1 MSKIRVLLLFGGRS
15 SEHSI
20 SCATAAG
27 VMGAIDR
34 NRFELVPVGITR
46 AGQMVPVADEPS
58 RWALT
63 SGELPVVEFEGRKVI
78 WPELGER
85 ELRFVDEHG
94 SVESLGEIDVVFP
107 VLHGPYGEDGTIQGF
122 LELLDIPYVGN
133 GVFASAAGM
142 DKEFTFRELDA
153 EGVLKTV
160 AASLALPVVV
170 KPAKSGSAQGVTI
183 VRKADQLSRAMID
196 AYVYCD
202 VAIIERYVE
211 GTELAI
217 SVIDLGAGPIALP
230 AVEIQPIA
238 GQFGYQERYTAGETN
253 YFVPARI
260 KKTVAERAAN
270 MAIAVHE
277 ILGLRHLSRV
287 DMIVDNK
294 GVAWFLEANVLPGLT
309 ETSLLPQAVT
319 AAGHSLGEVYLNLA
333 QAAIRNR

>member
-1 MSKIRVLLLFGGRS
+1 
-15 SEHSI
+15 
-20 SCATAAG
+20 
-27 VMGAIDR
+27 
-34 NRFELVPVGITR
+34 
-46 AGQMVPVADEPS
+46 
-58 RWALT
+58 
-63 SGELPVVEFEGRKVI
+63 
-78 WPELGER
+78 
-85 ELRFVDEHG
+85 
-94 SVESLGEIDVVFP
+94 
-107 VLHGPYGEDGTIQGF
+107 
-122 LELLDIPYVGN
+122 
-133 GVFASAAGM
+133 
-142 DKEFTFRELDA
+142 
-153 EGVLKTV
+153 
-160 AASLALPVVV
+160 VVV

-202 VAIIERYVE
+202 VAIIERYVA

-230 AVEIQPIA
+230 AVEIQPVA

-277 ILGLRHLSRV
+277 ILGLRHLSRI
-287 DMIVDNK
+287 DMIIDNK

-309 ETSLLPQAVT
+309 ETSLLPQAVK

>member
-1 MSKIRVLLLFGGRS
+1 MIPKQK
-15 SEHSI
+15 
-20 SCATAAG
+20 TAAKLKIQILAG
-27 VMGAIDR
+27 
-34 NRFELVPVGITR
+34 GISHER
-46 AGQMVPVADEPS
+46 EVSLKSGRRVAD
-58 RWALT
+58 ALT
-63 SGELPVVEFEGRKVI
+63 EAGASVVIREPDAALLGNIRKDKPDVI
-78 WPELGER
+78 W
-85 ELRFVDEHG
+85 
-94 SVESLGEIDVVFP
+94 P
-107 VLHGPYGEDGTIQGF
+107 VLHGASGEDGALRDILALTGVPFVGANAHGARLAWDKSIAKVLVEREGIQT
-122 LELLDIPYVGN
+122 P
-133 GVFASAAGM
+133 ASITLPK
-142 DKEFTFRELDA
+142 DTFRELDA
-153 EGVLKTV
+153 QGVLKTV

-217 SVIDLGAGPIALP
+217 SIIDIGAGPIALP

-277 ILGLRHLSRV
+277 ILGLRHLSRI
-287 DMIVDNK
+287 DMIVDSK

>member
-1 MSKIRVLLLFGGRS
+1 VIPKAKVAAKLKIQILAGG
-15 SEHSI
+15 I
-20 SCATAAG
+20 SHEREISLKSG
-27 VMGAIDR
+27 R
-34 NRFELVPVGITR
+34 R
-46 AGQMVPVADEPS
+46 VAD
-58 RWALT
+58 ALT
-63 SGELPVVEFEGRKVI
+63 DAGASVVIREPDAALLTNIRKDKPDVI
-78 WPELGER
+78 W
-85 ELRFVDEHG
+85 
-94 SVESLGEIDVVFP
+94 P
-107 VLHGPYGEDGTIQGF
+107 VLHGASGEDGALRDILALTGVPFVGATAQGAR
-122 LELLDIPYVGN
+122 LAWDKAIAKILVERE
-133 GVFASAAGM
+133 GVQTPASITLPK
-142 DKEFTFRELDA
+142 DTFRELDA
-153 EGVLKTV
+153 DGVLKTV

-202 VAIIERYVE
+202 VAIIERYVA

-230 AVEIQPIA
+230 AVEIQPVA

-277 ILGLRHLSRV
+277 ILGLRHLSRI
-287 DMIVDNK
+287 DMIIDNK

-309 ETSLLPQAVT
+309 ETSLLPQAVK

>member
-1 MSKIRVLLLFGGRS
+1 MIPKQKAAAKLKIQVLAGG
-15 SEHSI
+15 I
-20 SCATAAG
+20 SHEREVSLKSG
-27 VMGAIDR
+27 R
-34 NRFELVPVGITR
+34 R
-46 AGQMVPVADEPS
+46 VAD
-58 RWALT
+58 ALT
-63 SGELPVVEFEGRKVI
+63 DAGASVVIREPDAALLANIRKDKPDVI
-78 WPELGER
+78 W
-85 ELRFVDEHG
+85 
-94 SVESLGEIDVVFP
+94 P
-107 VLHGPYGEDGTIQGF
+107 VLHGASGEDGALRDILALTGVPFVGATAQGAR
-122 LELLDIPYVGN
+122 LAWDKSIAKILVERE
-133 GVFASAAGM
+133 GVQTPASITLPKDA
-142 DKEFTFRELDA
+142 FRELDA
-153 EGVLKTV
+153 QGVLKTV

-170 KPAKSGSAQGVTI
+170 KPAKSGSALGVTI

-202 VAIIERYVE
+202 VAIIERHVA

-217 SVIDLGAGPIALP
+217 SIIDLGAGPIALP
-230 AVEIQPIA
+230 AVEIQPVD

-277 ILGLRHLSRV
+277 ILGLRHLSRI

-319 AAGHSLGEVYLNLA
+319 AAGHSLGEVYLSLA

>member
-1 MSKIRVLLLFGGRS
+1 MIPKQKAAAKLKIQVLAGG
-15 SEHSI
+15 I
-20 SCATAAG
+20 SHEREVSLKSG
-27 VMGAIDR
+27 R
-34 NRFELVPVGITR
+34 R
-46 AGQMVPVADEPS
+46 VAD
-58 RWALT
+58 ALT
-63 SGELPVVEFEGRKVI
+63 DAGASVVIREPDAALLANIRKDKPDVI
-78 WPELGER
+78 W
-85 ELRFVDEHG
+85 
-94 SVESLGEIDVVFP
+94 P
-107 VLHGPYGEDGTIQGF
+107 VLHGASGEDGALRDILALTGVPFVGATAQGAR
-122 LELLDIPYVGN
+122 LAWDKSIAKILVERE
-133 GVFASAAGM
+133 GVQTPASITLPKDA
-142 DKEFTFRELDA
+142 FRELDA
-153 EGVLKTV
+153 QGVLKTV

-170 KPAKSGSAQGVTI
+170 KPAKSGSALGVTI

-202 VAIIERYVE
+202 VAIIERYMA

-217 SVIDLGAGPIALP
+217 SIIDLGAGPIALP
-230 AVEIQPIA
+230 AVEIQPVD

-277 ILGLRHLSRV
+277 ILGLRHLSRI

-319 AAGHSLGEVYLNLA
+319 AAGHSLGEVYLSLA